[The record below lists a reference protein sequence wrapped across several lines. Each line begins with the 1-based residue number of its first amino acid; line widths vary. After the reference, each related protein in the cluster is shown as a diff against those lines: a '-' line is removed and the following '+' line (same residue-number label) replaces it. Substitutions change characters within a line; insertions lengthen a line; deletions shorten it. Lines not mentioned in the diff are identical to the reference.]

1 MDRRGVGA
9 SAKGDAMKVLVAY
22 ESKYGATAGIA
33 ERIAETLRK
42 DGLDVDLMKA
52 REVHEL
58 RSYDAF
64 VVGSAVYYG
73 AWMKEAIDF
82 VKREAATLGA
92 RPLWLFSSGPT
103 GAETTDKQGRDI
115 REVFLPKTISEL
127 PVTPRDHRVFYGA
140 FDPKNIGGIVGVLL
154 NKLPSSAGTI
164 AGDYRDWTD
173 IASWS
178 DKIAGELKAAP
189 AARVAAVVG

>member
-1 MDRRGVGA
+1 
-9 SAKGDAMKVLVAY
+9 MKVLVAY

-42 DGLDVDLMKA
+42 DGFAVDLMKA

-82 VKREAATLGA
+82 VKRESATLAA

-103 GAETTDKQGRDI
+103 GAETTDKQGRDL
-115 REVFLPKTISEL
+115 REVFLPKTIAEL
-127 PVTPRDHRVFYGA
+127 PVRPRGHRVFYGS
-140 FDPKNIGGIVGVLL
+140 FEPKNMGGIIGALL
-154 NKLPSSAGTI
+154 SKIPTSAAGTSAG
-164 AGDYRDWTD
+164 DFRDWTD
-173 IASWS
+173 IASWA
-178 DKIAGELKAAP
+178 DAIAKDLTTAP
-189 AARVAAVVG
+189 TERVAAVAG